1 MVSEQ
6 GNLSAEA
13 VRANQ
18 SDARA
23 WSPAPSRRTI
33 VVLTRINA
41 NPEIIKMNLKVMEM
55 NTAPNGAENP
65 NRALWE
71 KGDFT
76 EIAAFMRQ
84 SGGGSR
90 GVSWNHAAAT
100 GLGPGL
106 RRRHDG
112 SSARPF
118 GSRRDRNRY
127 CPEPRGSREQPRCGS
142 GSQP

>member
-84 SGGGSR
+84 SGEAVVKSLEVTTPLR
-90 GVSWNHAAAT
+90 VLD
-100 GLGPGL
+100 LGCG
-106 RRRHDG
+106 DG
-112 SSARPF
+112 TTAVPLAPF
-118 GSRRDRNRY
+118 GGEVVGIDISRNLVDA
-127 CPEPRGSREQPRCGS
+127 REKRAAKAGLHR
-142 GSQP
+142 